1 MRSSVLMC
9 ICIIAVAWMPRLAGA
24 PSSESAKY
32 NFRIDAQPLGAA
44 LQEFAKQSGV
54 QIIFF
59 SQVTEGIQSP
69 AVNGPYTITGALQ
82 VLLSG
87 SRLTFRVINP
97 KTIEIR
103 PSTPKDSPDELKGR
117 ADRAGNPKM
126 LTGSPNGKSQER
138 TFNVPGAM
146 QEVVVNGMAE
156 GLVATRTETPLR
168 EIPQTVSIISQEQM
182 RQENFVD
189 VSDALAQAVG
199 ITSQRANS
207 LSQNFFSRGFQ
218 ITTFHLDGGAAF
230 NSFDLTAE
238 PFLGSPA
245 LGEFDRIEV
254 LRGADG
260 LFGGNGNPGA
270 TVNLVRKRPLPQPQV
285 LFNVSAGSW
294 DTYRAELDV
303 TGPFRGDGA
312 LRGRL
317 DVDITDSRYFYETAK
332 LKRGKLFGALEYDLT
347 ASTLVTV
354 GASYERVDA
363 LPFVGGL
370 PRYFNDLNP
379 DLARSTSLTF
389 DWATYVTKT
398 REVYFQL
405 AQELSAGWKLKINAT
420 SWDETASYDYGEFGS
435 DFLPVSSEL
444 PISPFYFYSA
454 RPNTLNQFAVDATL
468 TGRADLLGH
477 RVDLA
482 IGGDLL
488 RFGGN
493 TATVNFDN
501 PDDPISNAYAY
512 NPATYPDPRL
522 SRMTV
527 EEDDARVS
535 SDQGAVFG
543 SAKVYLSDALSLVGG
558 GRVSRDSASV
568 HGLNRLGDLSVS
580 GSHGFKTP
588 TKSTPYAGIV
598 YDLNPHYSVYASYAD
613 IYQSNG
619 LIRMKDGSFLP
630 PIDGINVEAGLK
642 GAWHDGMLNGTLA
655 LYGSEQRGLP
665 LDDRVA
671 DATSAGFLYGCC
683 SISGGILRSKGV
695 DSELNGRLAPGWL
708 IGTGYTY
715 NVNYGYRDAALSA
728 ATPRHL
734 FKLWTSLRLRGDFQR
749 WTVGGNVHAQS
760 RSGENYNEC
769 PFDAQANCI
778 GPFNTL
784 FRTVQGPYVVAGL
797 RAGYDFDSHW
807 RAALNV
813 NNVFDRIYYQAIGTG
828 AGGNWY
834 GEPRNLMV
842 RIDAKY

>member
-1 MRSSVLMC
+1 MA
-9 ICIIAVAWMPRLAGA
+9 IAWMPRLAGA
-24 PSSESAKY
+24 PSTEPAKHNFSIES
-32 NFRIDAQPLGAA
+32 QPLGAA

-59 SQVTEGIQSP
+59 SQITEGLTAP
-69 AVNGPYTITGALQ
+69 ALNGPDTIVGALQ
-82 VLLSG
+82 RLLSG
-87 SRLTFRVINP
+87 SHLTFQVINS

-103 PSTPKDSPDELKGR
+103 PPTTADPRDDSKGGFDQAR
-117 ADRAGNPKM
+117 EKTHAGSANETVVKKTVDRVGM
-126 LTGSPNGKSQER
+126 LD
-138 TFNVPGAM
+138 
-146 QEVVVNGMAE
+146 EVVVNATAE

-168 EIPQTVSIISQEQM
+168 EIPQTVSIISQEQI
-182 RQENFVD
+182 RQENYVD
-189 VSDALAQAVG
+189 VGDALAEAVG
-199 ITSQRANS
+199 ITSQRTDS

-238 PFLGSPA
+238 PFFGAPA

-254 LRGADG
+254 LRGSDG

-270 TVNLVRKRPLPQPQV
+270 TVNLIRKRPLSESQLV
-285 LFNVSAGSW
+285 FDVSTGSW
-294 DTYRAELDV
+294 DNYRAEVDA
-303 TGPFRGDGA
+303 TGPLQPDGS
-312 LRGRL
+312 LRGR
-317 DVDITDSRYFYETAK
+317 VDIDLAARRYFYETAK
-332 LKRGKLFGALEYDLT
+332 LRRGKLFGTLEYDLT
-347 ASTLVTV
+347 TGTLVTV

-363 LPFVGGL
+363 LPFVSGL
-370 PRYFNDLNP
+370 PRYFNGVDPHLPRN
-379 DLARSTSLTF
+379 TGLTF
-389 DWATYVTKT
+389 DWATYDT
-398 REVYFQL
+398 RTSEAYFQV
-405 AQELSAGWKLKINAT
+405 AQEFNALWKLKINAT
-420 SWDETASYDYGEFGS
+420 LWNETARYDYGDFGS
-435 DFLPVSSEL
+435 DFLPVSAEL
-444 PISPFYFYSA
+444 PISPFYVYSA
-454 RPNTLNQFAVDATL
+454 RPNTLNQFAVDATV
-468 TGRADLLGH
+468 TGRVKVSGH
-477 RVDLA
+477 RIDLA

-488 RFGGN
+488 RFRGN
-493 TATVNFDN
+493 TASVNFYN
-501 PDDPISNAYAY
+501 PDDAISNAYAY
-512 NPATYPDPRL
+512 SPATYPDPRR
-522 SRMTV
+522 SQIPA

-535 SDQGAVFG
+535 SDQAAVFG
-543 SAKVYLSDALSLVGG
+543 SARVYLSDALSIVAG

-568 HGLNRLGDLSVS
+568 NGLNRFGDSSVS

-588 TKSTPYAGIV
+588 TKSTPYAGIL
-598 YDLNPHYSVYASYAD
+598 YDLNRHYSVYASYAD

-619 LIRMKDGSFLP
+619 LIRTKDNSFLP

-642 GAWHDGMLNGTLA
+642 GAWRDGMLNGTLA

-665 LDDRVA
+665 LEDRVA

-683 SISGGILRSKGV
+683 STSGGILRSKGI
-695 DSELNGRLAPGWL
+695 DSELSGRLAPGWL
-708 IGTGYTY
+708 VGAGYTY
-715 NVNYGYRDAALSA
+715 NVNYGFRDAALSA

-734 FKLWTSLRLRGDFQR
+734 FKLWTSVRLHGDQQR
-749 WTVGGNVHAQS
+749 WTVGGSVHAQS

-813 NNVFDRIYYQAIGTG
+813 NNVFDRIYYQAVGT
-828 AGGNWY
+828 ASGGNWY